1 MSQAFDD
8 LVALVARLRAPDGC
22 PWDRKQTHDSLKPY
36 LIEES
41 YEVLEALDRND
52 PRQLREELGDLL
64 LQVLLHT
71 ELEAEQDHFTMQDVI
86 TTLHEKLVRRHPHV
100 FNTTKE
106 TEPSLNADQVINQWE
121 KIKQSERS
129 EQGQEE
135 SILKGVPA
143 SLPAL
148 LRAYQVQKRAS
159 RVGFDWEQ
167 PEQVV
172 EKLDEELQELREAA
186 SHHQSK
192 KNSSAQTQDAF
203 IAWEAIEQEF
213 GDVLFTV
220 ANLARFL
227 KVNPEEALRKS
238 CNRFVAR
245 FATMEQQAVEAGKGL
260 QQLTTA
266 EWETFWEVAKKH
278 ERSTPSASSE
288 RSDQS

>member
-1 MSQAFDD
+1 
-8 LVALVARLRAPDGC
+8 
-22 PWDRKQTHDSLKPY
+22 
-36 LIEES
+36 
-41 YEVLEALDRND
+41 
-52 PRQLREELGDLL
+52 
-64 LQVLLHT
+64 
-71 ELEAEQDHFTMQDVI
+71 
-86 TTLHEKLVRRHPHV
+86 
-100 FNTTKE
+100 
-106 TEPSLNADQVINQWE
+106 
-121 KIKQSERS
+121 
-129 EQGQEE
+129 
-135 SILKGVPA
+135 
-143 SLPAL
+143 
-148 LRAYQVQKRAS
+148 
-159 RVGFDWEQ
+159 VGFDWEQ

-186 SHHQSK
+186 SHHQSIEA
-192 KNSSAQTQDAF
+192 SSSQEQDTL
-203 IAWEAIEQEF
+203 IALEAIEQEF

-260 QQLTTA
+260 QQLSTA